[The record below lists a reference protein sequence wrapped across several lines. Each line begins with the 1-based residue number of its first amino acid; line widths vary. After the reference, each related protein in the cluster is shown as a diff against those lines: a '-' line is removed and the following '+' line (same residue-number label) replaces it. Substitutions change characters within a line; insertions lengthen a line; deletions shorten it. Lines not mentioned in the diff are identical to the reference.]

1 MSNHAAE
8 QGHHNVS
15 YDQRK
20 DFLRMASKASSHG
33 EVRWAHLVGTR
44 SAETSSHSATN
55 LLELG
60 GRCLSSEFRNCPVL
74 RPFRGLGAESR
85 NSAFH
90 KRAHSSNTDCRDD
103 QIRTKHRPETT
114 SVFRFRIEPKRIRRS
129 TCNPMFSTVKHRV

>member
-33 EVRWAHLVGTR
+33 EGRWAHLVGTR

-60 GRCLSSEFRNCPVL
+60 GRCLSSEFRHCFPVL
-74 RPFRGLGAESR
+74 RPATVEELKAETQLS
-85 NSAFH
+85 
-90 KRAHSSNTDCRDD
+90 
-103 QIRTKHRPETT
+103 T
-114 SVFRFRIEPKRIRRS
+114 SELKQY
-129 TCNPMFSTVKHRV
+129 